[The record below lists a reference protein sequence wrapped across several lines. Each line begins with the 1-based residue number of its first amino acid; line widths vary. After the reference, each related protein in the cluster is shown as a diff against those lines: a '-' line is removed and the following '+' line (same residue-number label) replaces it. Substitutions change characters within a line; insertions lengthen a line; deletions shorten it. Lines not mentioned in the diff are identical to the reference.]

1 MYPIQNYV
9 IKFVSDLRQVRF
21 FLPVYSCSLHQY
33 HWPHDIAE
41 ILLKVALNTITLWP
55 QIFGDIFYVMGLS
68 LSICRFNRFDVF
80 TFVLLVWSFNTMI
93 LGKEWRLWLIAP
105 RHFLYVRHL
114 LFICFSKMHTFLCH
128 NYCFW
133 HKKRQNCDEFQIFLN
148 FFLFSSNFNLCMHH
162 APLDTA
168 LYLWLVPHWHV
179 LIRCPVLDN
188 ILLLP
193 FFHYEQKLKRLLLQ
207 FLLLLYSAHHMDMYI
222 LIVGVDWN
230 IFPTGDKFWKLFD
243 QDIRVLMIKMYSLSV
258 TSGRSVVFFGFLHR

>member
-1 MYPIQNYV
+1 
-9 IKFVSDLRQVRF
+9 
-21 FLPVYSCSLHQY
+21 
-33 HWPHDIAE
+33 
-41 ILLKVALNTITLWP
+41 
-55 QIFGDIFYVMGLS
+55 MGLS

-258 TSGRSVVFFGFLHR
+258 TSGTDKTEILLKSGVEHNNPNPQNVYIMYPTMNAKWCHQVTWCLGRLNTKPFINLLYGVKTQTNNFLLSNKEWK

>member
-1 MYPIQNYV
+1 
-9 IKFVSDLRQVRF
+9 
-21 FLPVYSCSLHQY
+21 
-33 HWPHDIAE
+33 
-41 ILLKVALNTITLWP
+41 
-55 QIFGDIFYVMGLS
+55 MGLS

-258 TSGRSVVFFGFLHR
+258 TSGTDKTEILLKVALNTITLTLKMYI